1 MIPAIIIAR
10 GGSKRLPRKNVL
22 PFCGLPL
29 VEWSILQA
37 VCSHH
42 IGAENTYLST
52 DDDEIASIGE
62 KHNINIIRR
71 PDYPN
76 PDELGGCFVNAEA
89 LKEIGKTKDFEAFI
103 SILPTSPLRFPDD
116 MDRIVSEYKK
126 IVAVDSN
133 CRAVI
138 YGVSQK
144 EILLFKKV
152 NDKQVVRWVIDKT
165 GCFIKE
171 AVLAGVSNVEY
182 YFQDR
187 EEYGATDKEF
197 NIRWMDFGKLDKP
210 LYWIEAKW
218 FQEFDIDDIDNFEL
232 CEILM
237 EKYILKGRGPEIYE
251 EYARGKS

>member
-37 VCSHH
+37 VYSYH

-52 DDDEIASIGE
+52 DDDEIASIGQ
-62 KHNINIIRR
+62 KHNINIIHR

-76 PDELGGCFVNAEA
+76 PDELGGWFVNAEA

-103 SILPTSPLRFPDD
+103 SILPTSPIRFPNN
-116 MDRIVSEYKK
+116 MDRIISEYKK
-126 IVAVDSN
+126 VVSVDSN
-133 CRAVI
+133 CRAML
-138 YGVSQK
+138 YGISQK
-144 EILLFKKV
+144 EILLYKKV
-152 NDKQVVRWVIDKT
+152 NDKQVVRWLIDKT
-165 GCFIKE
+165 GCFIRE
-171 AVLAGVSNVEY
+171 AVLAGVANTEY

-187 EEYGATDKEF
+187 EVIGATDKEF

-210 LYWIEAKW
+210 LYYLEAEW
-218 FQEFDIDDIDNFEL
+218 YQEYDIDDLDNFEL

-237 EKYILKGRGPEIYE
+237 EKYILKGHGPEIYE
-251 EYARGKS
+251 EYARRI